1 MSTSVTRPSKL
12 YCFNRGVWPG
22 EEANYPPAWHAL
34 PLHYLEFSH
43 YCPLSTWH
51 WNMASVLFV
60 NTTVFSRTVK
70 RTLLPWTIQEVP
82 EPNYTFADFFTSVLR
97 PKLPSSSHVSPTDD
111 TAFSNWSWSLV
122 GPSKRRYPVD
132 PNEET
137 CDIQWFPHLDDFWR
151 YEVTTTSDTQCTVE
165 GVPQNAFDVLMESA
179 RQMYLQ
185 QNETGNLQQRLSQRE
200 TGSISYIMTSLSNWH
215 LNGLSFKA
223 DEVDTSGFA
232 KPGSL
237 AMRHTLAYWLQ

>member
-12 YCFNRGVWPG
+12 YCFNRGVWLGRRLEGNG

-97 PKLPSSSHVSPTDD
+97 PNYHHLRTSVSPTDD
-111 TAFSNWSWSLV
+111 TVKGMEPCNSRWSAQRDVGLACRSATTAFLYLMIPVISSFGRFWDTRSQPPVYTVYSGRRASKMPLNTESL
-122 GPSKRRYPVD
+122 GRC
-132 PNEET
+132 N
-137 CDIQWFPHLDDFWR
+137 
-151 YEVTTTSDTQCTVE
+151 
-165 GVPQNAFDVLMESA
+165 
-179 RQMYLQ
+179 YLQ
-185 QNETGNLQQRLSQRE
+185 
-200 TGSISYIMTSLSNWH
+200 
-215 LNGLSFKA
+215 
-223 DEVDTSGFA
+223 V
-232 KPGSL
+232 
-237 AMRHTLAYWLQ
+237 